1 MTDSHITPQAFAGGL
16 PRSGEPHIEL
26 VNLTKSFGPKHV
38 LKGVNLKIYQG
49 EIVYII
55 GKSGSGKSVTLKNIT
70 SLLRPDAGSVFID
83 GKNVHE
89 LEDAELNTLR
99 KRMGVLFQ
107 MAALFDSMS
116 VFENVAF
123 SLRRFTKHSP
133 AEIKDIVVDKLAMVG
148 LKDVENLR
156 PSSLSGG
163 MQKRVGLARAI
174 ALDPEIV
181 LYDEPTTGVDPIL
194 GAAVDDL
201 IKTLNAKTGVTSV
214 VISHDMN
221 SVFRTAHRVAMLYDG
236 EFRLIGTPDDFKKSD
251 DPVIRQFVEGKAKGP
266 IPIV

>member
-1 MTDSHITPQAFAGGL
+1 MTDVHVRLEGIY
-16 PRSGEPHIEL
+16 
-26 VNLTKSFGPKHV
+26 KSFGTKHV
-38 LKGVNLKIYQG
+38 LRGVDLDIYRG
-49 EIVYII
+49 EIIYII

-70 SLLRPDAGSVFID
+70 GLLKPDAGRVIID
-83 GKNVHE
+83 GLDVHALHDE
-89 LEDAELNTLR
+89 ELNKLR
-99 KRMGVLFQ
+99 RKMGVLFQ

-123 SLRRFTKHSP
+123 APRRFTKMTE
-133 AEIKDIVVDKLAMVG
+133 AEIQKLVREKLELVG
-148 LKDVENLR
+148 LRGIEHLN
-156 PSSLSGG
+156 PSALSGG

-201 IKTLNAKTGVTSV
+201 IKSLNAKIGVTSI
-214 VISHDMN
+214 VISHDIA

-236 EFRLIGTPDDFKKSD
+236 VFRLIGTPDDFKKSD
-251 DPVIRQFVEGKAKGP
+251 DPVIRQFVEGSATGP
-266 IPIV
+266 IPIL

>member
-1 MTDSHITPQAFAGGL
+1 MTEVHVRL
-16 PRSGEPHIEL
+16 ENVH
-26 VNLTKSFGPKHV
+26 KSFGTKHV
-38 LKGVNLKIYQG
+38 LRGVNLDILRG
-49 EIVYII
+49 EIIYII

-70 SLLRPDAGSVFID
+70 GLLKPDSGRVLVD
-83 GKNVHE
+83 GLDVHA
-89 LEDAELNTLR
+89 LSDTELNKLR
-99 KRMGVLFQ
+99 RKMGVLFQ

-123 SLRRFTKHSP
+123 APRRFTKMNE
-133 AEIKDIVVDKLAMVG
+133 AEIQELVREKLELVG
-148 LKDVENLR
+148 LRGVEHLN
-156 PSSLSGG
+156 PSALSGG

-201 IKTLNAKTGVTSV
+201 IKSLNAKIGVTSI
-214 VISHDMN
+214 VISHDIA

-236 EFRLIGTPDDFKKSD
+236 VFRLIGTPEDFKKSD
-251 DPVIRQFVEGKAKGP
+251 DPVIRQFVEGSAVGP
-266 IPIV
+266 IPIL

>member
-1 MTDSHITPQAFAGGL
+1 MTM
-16 PRSGEPHIEL
+16 
-26 VNLTKSFGPKHV
+26 LTQSSPGRETHVRLEGIYKSFGTKHV
-38 LKGVNLKIYQG
+38 LRGVDLDILRG
-49 EIVYII
+49 EIIYII

-70 SLLRPDAGSVFID
+70 GLLRPDAGTVYID
-83 GKNVHE
+83 GIDVHAA
-89 LEDAELNTLR
+89 DDNALNALR
-99 KRMGVLFQ
+99 RKMGVLFQ

-116 VFENVAF
+116 VYENVAF
-123 SLRRFTKHSP
+123 GPRRFTKLKEP
-133 AEIKDIVVDKLAMVG
+133 EIQILVREKLEMVG
-148 LKDVENLR
+148 LKGVEHLN

-201 IKTLNAKTGVTSV
+201 IKTLNAKTGVTSI
-214 VISHDMN
+214 VISHDMA

-236 EFRLIGTPDDFKKSD
+236 MFRLIGTPDDFKKSD
-251 DPVIRQFVEGKAKGP
+251 DPVIRQFVEGSAEGP
-266 IPIV
+266 IPIL

>member
-1 MTDSHITPQAFAGGL
+1 MNDVHVRL
-16 PRSGEPHIEL
+16 ENVH
-26 VNLTKSFGPKHV
+26 KSFGTKHV
-38 LKGVNLKIYQG
+38 LRGVNLDILRG
-49 EIVYII
+49 EIIYII

-70 SLLRPDAGSVFID
+70 GLLKPDSGRVLVD
-83 GKNVHE
+83 GLDVHA
-89 LEDAELNTLR
+89 LSDTELNKLR
-99 KRMGVLFQ
+99 RKMGVLFQ

-123 SLRRFTKHSP
+123 APRRFTKMSE
-133 AEIKDIVVDKLAMVG
+133 AEIQELVREKLELVG
-148 LKDVENLR
+148 LRGVEHLN
-156 PSSLSGG
+156 PSALSGG

-201 IKTLNAKTGVTSV
+201 IKSLNTKIGVTSI
-214 VISHDMN
+214 VISHDIA

-236 EFRLIGTPDDFKKSD
+236 VFRLIGTPEDFKKSD
-251 DPVIRQFVEGKAKGP
+251 DPVIRQFVEGSAVGP
-266 IPIV
+266 IPIL

>member
-1 MTDSHITPQAFAGGL
+1 MTEVHVRLEG
-16 PRSGEPHIEL
+16 
-26 VNLTKSFGPKHV
+26 VYKSFGAKHV
-38 LKGVNLKIYQG
+38 LRGVNLDIYRG
-49 EIVYII
+49 EIIYII

-70 SLLRPDAGSVFID
+70 GLLKPDAGRVLID
-83 GKNVHE
+83 GLDVHA
-89 LEDAELNTLR
+89 LDDAELNKLR
-99 KRMGVLFQ
+99 RKMGVLFQ

-123 SLRRFTKHSP
+123 APRRFTKMTE
-133 AEIKDIVVDKLAMVG
+133 AEIQKLVREKLELVG
-148 LKDVENLR
+148 LRGIEHLN
-156 PSSLSGG
+156 PSALSGG

-201 IKTLNAKTGVTSV
+201 IKSLNAKIGVTSI
-214 VISHDMN
+214 VISHDIA

-236 EFRLIGTPDDFKKSD
+236 VFRLIGTPDDFKKSD
-251 DPVIRQFVEGKAKGP
+251 DPVIRQFVEGSATGP
-266 IPIV
+266 IPIL